1 MPTAPQALADASVVD
16 EKNEAHALGSAWRE
30 RTAVVAFV
38 RHFG

>member
-1 MPTAPQALADASVVD
+1 MTVAEDLATIEVLSPAGERV
-16 EKNEAHALGSAWRE
+16 ALGDAWRE

>member
-1 MPTAPQALADASVVD
+1 MSLADQLASIEVLNPVG
-16 EKNEAHALGSAWRE
+16 ERVALGDMWRE

>member
-1 MPTAPQALADASVVD
+1 MMRSDALATLNVLDSQGREV
-16 EKNEAHALGSAWRE
+16 ALGSLWRE